1 VDKATFG
8 LTKTPRSNKDVAKW
22 TAKVKGFVINEKPVV
37 KRMKARSYTPV
48 CPHSHIRAMSIF
60 ADMRLTTLSKLKYSF
75 NFDVLLKRLTQT
87 VGEGNHYN

>member
-1 VDKATFG
+1 MDKATFG

-48 CPHSHIRAMSIF
+48 CSAQSHPSHVHFRRHAADNFVKAEIF
-60 ADMRLTTLSKLKYSF
+60 I
-75 NFDVLLKRLTQT
+75 
-87 VGEGNHYN
+87 